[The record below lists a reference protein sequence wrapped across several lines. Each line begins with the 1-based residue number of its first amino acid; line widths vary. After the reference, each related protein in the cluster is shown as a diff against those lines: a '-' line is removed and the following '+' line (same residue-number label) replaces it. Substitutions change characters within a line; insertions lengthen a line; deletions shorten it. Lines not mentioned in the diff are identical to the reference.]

1 MKVFVYTVKCY
12 DAEHADDLYSEWAS
26 QDGFIIGSVE
36 GLVVQCVFP
45 TDPML
50 PYGPFQGGYIMELR
64 AIEVTAPKDG
74 DWRRM
79 VNSISNMSL
88 RKAILGYLNTWYPN
102 MPDKFVVKYLG

>member
-12 DAEHADDLYSEWAS
+12 DAEHASDLYSEWAN
-26 QDGFIIGSVE
+26 QDGFIMGSVE

-64 AIEVTAPKDG
+64 TAEVKAPKDG
-74 DWRRM
+74 NWKRL
-79 VNSISNMSL
+79 VYSTPNISL
-88 RKAILGYLNTWYPN
+88 RKAILGYLNTWGYNVPE
-102 MPDKFVVKYLG
+102 KFTVKYLC